1 MEYGDT
7 ISIEPDHRSLGE
19 GGQPA
24 TASEPMSRA
33 ATLLRRLDNVSDR
46 LSPIVVK
53 EVRQIVRGR
62 EFNYSFMVSLV
73 VGLLVAFFGAANAS
87 TGSGTTGQSVFT
99 ALTACLALLGI
110 GIVPFGAFSALRNE
124 RLEQTMDLIT
134 VTSLS
139 ARKVIVGKLLAQAVK
154 LATLF
159 AGMAPFVATSFLLG
173 GIDFVTIV
181 VSLAMVFLV
190 SLWVCGAALMVSS
203 LAKTRGV
210 SGALLAGGALVLLLF
225 FGGFGIINR
234 IIFALARGGSVFS
247 GMSFTVSSPS
257 GGWWTLAI
265 VVTLGALSLVNLV
278 LLAENRLSSPVENK
292 STALRIGFLVQFL
305 AIIGAF
311 TAVAHLSSIPRAV
324 DPLAVCGLLHL
335 TLVAAF
341 TVTEDFPVS
350 RRVLRHI
357 QTPSRWSPLWTIL
370 WPGGGRGAAYVLLQM
385 VLLIVAVRLLSE
397 RDVGWVVAACGYLC
411 FFTGA
416 PAVLLRLVRPRIP
429 VFYIRIAILVLLSA
443 SLVLPDVLYY
453 LVAQPNAF
461 NLEVLESPPAQS
473 APHCCELAHRGNAR
487 AVSHARDC
495 GRVGSAD
502 LREADGHEPPY
513 VAHSA
518 DLMTAPPEGSP
529 KGGRYVLA
537 A

>member
-24 TASEPMSRA
+24 AAAA
-33 ATLLRRLDNVSDR
+33 ATSRVARLLGRLDDASDR

-87 TGSGTTGQSVFT
+87 ADSGTTGQWVFT

-110 GIVPFGAFSALRNE
+110 AIVPFGAFNALRNE

-173 GIDFVTIV
+173 GIDFFTIV
-181 VSLAMVFLV
+181 LSLAIVFFV
-190 SLWVCGAALMVSS
+190 SLWICAAALLMSAA
-203 LAKTRGV
+203 AKARGM
-210 SGALLAGGALVLLLF
+210 SGVLLVGGGFVLVLF
-225 FGGFGIINR
+225 FGGATIINR
-234 IIFALARGGSVFS
+234 ILFGFARTGSFSLSLSTPSRADGWWALAIFL
-247 GMSFTVSSPS
+247 TV
-257 GGWWTLAI
+257 GT
-265 VVTLGALSLVNLV
+265 LSLINLV

-292 STALRIGFLVQFL
+292 ATALRIGFFAQFL
-305 AIIGAF
+305 AIIGGF
-311 TAVAHLSSIPRAV
+311 TAIAHFTRVTGAV
-324 DPLAVCGLLHL
+324 EPLAVFGLLHL
-335 TLVAAF
+335 AIVAVF

-350 RRVLRHI
+350 RRVWRRI
-357 QTPSRWSPLWTIL
+357 EAPSRWSWLWTIL

-385 VLLIVAVRLLSE
+385 GLLVLAVWNLNVRE
-397 RDVGWVVAACGYLC
+397 VGRVVAACGYICL
-411 FFTGA
+411 FTGV
-416 PAVLLRLVRPRIP
+416 PAMLLRVVRPRIRT
-429 VFYIRIAILVLLSA
+429 FYVRVAILVFLSA
-443 SLVLPDVLYY
+443 SLVLPDVFYYIVAPTESFSLLYSSRHLLNPLRTIANWRIVETQGMY
-453 LVAQPNAF
+453 LMPVIMGVMG
-461 NLEVLESPPAQS
+461 VLTY
-473 APHCCELAHRGNAR
+473 AR
-487 AVSHARDC
+487 
-495 GRVGSAD
+495 
-502 LREADGHEPPY
+502 
-513 VAHSA
+513 
-518 DLMTAPPEGSP
+518 LMAMNYRTSRTAPIS
-529 KGGRYVLA
+529 
-537 A
+537 